1 MESDDEAYED
11 LGDDFDIMG
20 ELNEGVAAVIPEGEE
35 EENNLEAEH
44 ANKDVH
50 VFNDKE
56 LMTQEEIDLDEYRKA
71 VVAML
76 PTNLGVKFDEKAPAL
91 IPATDVQKTLD
102 AGFAAFLDGEYNEG
116 QIGELEDEEFSD
128 QEF

>member
-20 ELNEGVAAVIPEGEE
+20 MLNEGVAAVVPEGETPE
-35 EENNLEAEH
+35 EKDQEEAEH

-50 VFNDKE
+50 IFKDKD

-76 PTNLGVKFDEKAPAL
+76 PTNLGVKMDEKAPAL

-128 QEF
+128 

>member
-1 MESDDEAYED
+1 MESDEEAYED

-20 ELNEGVAAVIPEGEE
+20 QLNDGEAAVKDINEPDAEDDGP
-35 EENNLEAEH
+35 EH

-50 VFNDKE
+50 VYTDKE

-76 PTNLGVKFDEKAPAL
+76 PTNLGLKVEDQAPAL
-91 IPATDVQKTLD
+91 VPIADVQKTLD
-102 AGFAAFLDGEYNEG
+102 AGFA
-116 QIGELEDEEFSD
+116 
-128 QEF
+128 

>member
-11 LGDDFDIMG
+11 LGDDYDIMG

-35 EENNLEAEH
+35 EEEKNLEAEH

-56 LMTQEEIDLDEYRKA
+56 LMT
-71 VVAML
+71 
-76 PTNLGVKFDEKAPAL
+76 
-91 IPATDVQKTLD
+91 
-102 AGFAAFLDGEYNEG
+102 
-116 QIGELEDEEFSD
+116 
-128 QEF
+128 

>member
-1 MESDDEAYED
+1 MFIELAVHAGLMESDDEAYED

-35 EENNLEAEH
+35 EEKNLEAEH

-56 LMTQEEIDLDEYRKA
+56 LMT
-71 VVAML
+71 
-76 PTNLGVKFDEKAPAL
+76 
-91 IPATDVQKTLD
+91 
-102 AGFAAFLDGEYNEG
+102 
-116 QIGELEDEEFSD
+116 
-128 QEF
+128 